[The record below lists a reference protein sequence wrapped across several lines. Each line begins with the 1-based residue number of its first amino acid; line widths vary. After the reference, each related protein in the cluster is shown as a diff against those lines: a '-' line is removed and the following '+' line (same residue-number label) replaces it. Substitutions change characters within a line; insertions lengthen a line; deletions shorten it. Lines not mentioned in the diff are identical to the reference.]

1 MTYPDTLRELVHLP
15 TGAVLPTTA
24 AADGCYRDFAP
35 LRAGPGSGRRR
46 SGWTASSRRRCSV
59 SATVARTA
67 SAASGFTEMEEIPR
81 RTKCSAKAGRADGA
95 CPQSD
100 ELIPASWQAAMTR
113 SIASSTAG

>member
-1 MTYPDTLRELVHLP
+1 VLSGLRAPAGRSRLRKAPFGLDSLQQE
-15 TGAVLPTTA
+15 AVLGLGHRGTHRV
-24 AADGCYRDFAP
+24 GCVR
-35 LRAGPGSGRRR
+35 
-46 SGWTASSRRRCSV
+46 
-59 SATVARTA
+59 
-67 SAASGFTEMEEIPR
+67 FTEMEEIPR